1 MTGLQEFND
10 ENFDREVLRSNQ
22 PVLVDFGA
30 EWCVPCKKLEP
41 IVEDLASN
49 YTGRVK
55 FGQVDVGKSTG
66 IAAKYGIMSVPTIL
80 IIAEGQVKEHLTG
93 LVSKDKLVK
102 SLEKHPGYIRLVPEG
117 HPEAV

>member
-1 MTGLQEFND
+1 MADLQQFTD
-10 ENFDREVLRSNQ
+10 DNFEQEVLQSDQ

-55 FGQVDVGKSTG
+55 FGQVDVGVSTG

-80 IIAEGQVKEHLTG
+80 IIAQGQVKEHLTG

-102 SLEKHPGYIRLVPEG
+102 SIEKHL
-117 HPEAV
+117 

>member
-1 MTGLQEFND
+1 MSDLQQFND
-10 ENFDREVLRSNQ
+10 DNFEQEVLKSSQ

-80 IIAEGQVKEHLTG
+80 IIEQGQVKEHLTG

-102 SLEKHPGYIRLVPEG
+102 SIEKLL
-117 HPEAV
+117 